1 MITPPVA
8 VCWVSVVTALARPKS
23 ATLTR
28 PPDDS
33 SAIRTFSGLMSRWT
47 TPARWAAASA
57 ETTGSSSAS
66 GLGRRHRGLGA
77 DHVAQGVTGDQL
89 HHQVEGA
96 ALDVRVL
103 ALVED
108 VDDVRVR
115 EPGGGAGLALEPV
128 GERGV
133 VAEAAVHGLDRA
145 HAVETDVDGLVDGG
159 HATACDAATDPV
171 APVEEVPGQGV
182 GERGAARVG
191 ARVVLHVDP
200 PSPVGEVARRGHPT
214 DGGRSARVTALP
226 ARRGRYSCEQ
236 ILTRIAILVSTTTDM
251 NSTRPYTMTT
261 RARAVEETRARI
273 IDACVALHG
282 ERPVTDIALDDIAGR
297 AGVSV
302 QTVLRHFG
310 SRAGPG

>member
-8 VCWVSVVTALARPKS
+8 VCWVSALTALARPKS

-28 PPDDS
+28 PPALVGDQDVLGLDVAMDD
-33 SAIRTFSGLMSRWT
+33 AGAVGGGERRDDRLKQRQGM
-47 TPARWAAASA
+47 
-57 ETTGSSSAS
+57 
-66 GLGRRHRGLGA
+66 GRGHWGLGA
-77 DHVAQGVTGDQL
+77 DHVAQGVTGDQF
-89 HHQVEGA
+89 HHQVEGP

-115 EPGGGAGLALEPV
+115 QPGGGAGLALEPV

-133 VAEAAVHGLDRA
+133 VAEAAVHGFDRA
-145 HAVETDVDGLVDGG
+145 HAIETDVDGLVDGG
-159 HATACDAATDPV
+159 HPSTRDAATDPV

-214 DGGRSARVTALP
+214 DAGRSARVTARP
-226 ARRGRYSCEQ
+226 ARRGL
-236 ILTRIAILVSTTTDM
+236 IFV
-251 NSTRPYTMTT
+251 
-261 RARAVEETRARI
+261 
-273 IDACVALHG
+273 
-282 ERPVTDIALDDIAGR
+282 
-297 AGVSV
+297 
-302 QTVLRHFG
+302 
-310 SRAGPG
+310 